1 MTLEVWSTLA
11 SVGTFVVI
19 AATAIAALIQLRH
32 MRGSNQIAVLM
43 DIVERYSAAEYL
55 AARRTMDEII
65 DRLDD
70 VEVRAAMMQTPW
82 PAEFRTI
89 STVGNL
95 FETLGSLVKH
105 RIVDPEIAID
115 MWGGVAIALWTRMLP
130 AIAILRRVR
139 TSAVFENFEYLVV
152 LTEDYVERHR
162 DTSTYPRG
170 VRRLPVPDPWLDK
183 DKSAGIVPPTLLEEL
198 QQGRPF
204 K

>member
-95 FETLGSLVKH
+95 FETLGFVAVQPQGCPTVRDLL
-105 RIVDPEIAID
+105 
-115 MWGGVAIALWTRMLP
+115 GGGEGRLKEP
-130 AIAILRRVR
+130 
-139 TSAVFENFEYLVV
+139 
-152 LTEDYVERHR
+152 
-162 DTSTYPRG
+162 TST
-170 VRRLPVPDPWLDK
+170 
-183 DKSAGIVPPTLLEEL
+183 
-198 QQGRPF
+198 
-204 K
+204 